1 MYSYMGLIVIIIVGI
16 SVGLSY
22 LITDYFLPYKGDG
35 TEPKRGRSSPHCPL
49 FQRVRGVV
57 RHVEPVP
64 YKCGSTDWRAYLGL

>member
-1 MYSYMGLIVIIIVGI
+1 MYSYMGLIVDIIVGI
-16 SVGLSY
+16 SVGLS
-22 LITDYFLPYKGDG
+22 LFDYGLFLPYKGA
-35 TEPKRGRSSPHCPL
+35 ELNQKGRSSPHCPL

>member
-22 LITDYFLPYKGDG
+22 LITDYFFRTKETELNQKGG
-35 TEPKRGRSSPHCPL
+35 EVAL
-49 FQRVRGVV
+49 IVRYFNAS
-57 RHVEPVP
+57 VP

>member
-22 LITDYFLPYKGDG
+22 LITDYFFRTKE
-35 TEPKRGRSSPHCPL
+35 TELNQKRGRSSPHCPL